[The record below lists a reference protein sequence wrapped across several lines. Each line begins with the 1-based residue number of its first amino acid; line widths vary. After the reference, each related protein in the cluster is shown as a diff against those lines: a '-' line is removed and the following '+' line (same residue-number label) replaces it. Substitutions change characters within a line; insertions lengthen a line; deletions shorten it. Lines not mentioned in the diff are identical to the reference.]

1 MAYTFLF
8 VLWRTSCTSPNAP
21 LPITLIIVKSEA
33 RIRKFET
40 ASQMV
45 LSANISKCIMYRY
58 AQRLDKINSRM
69 GWAII
74 KYYGIYLHRVTNDST
89 FFIFL
94 MAGWSQSSTTDCTAS
109 NKQST
114 LITERGSLI
123 CDSSSL
129 SRCRRFSSGKHSDIF
144 LLQKISLYN

>member
-1 MAYTFLF
+1 
-8 VLWRTSCTSPNAP
+8 
-21 LPITLIIVKSEA
+21 
-33 RIRKFET
+33 
-40 ASQMV
+40 
-45 LSANISKCIMYRY
+45 
-58 AQRLDKINSRM
+58 
-69 GWAII
+69 
-74 KYYGIYLHRVTNDST
+74 
-89 FFIFL
+89 

-144 LLQKISLYN
+144 LLQKISLHNWLLNCKIYLIYCYDVFFVRLTSFWYDIYFPDVCYKMLYCSTFILRYRGLHFPVSPADYSIGRGPKNTLVVNYLLA